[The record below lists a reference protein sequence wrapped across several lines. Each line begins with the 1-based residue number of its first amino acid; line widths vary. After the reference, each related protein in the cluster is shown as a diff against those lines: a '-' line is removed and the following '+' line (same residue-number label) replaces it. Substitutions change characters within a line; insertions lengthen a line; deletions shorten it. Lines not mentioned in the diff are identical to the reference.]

1 MVSTYLALV
10 MKHARGTRGLTQE
23 QTAEAVHVSGSLI
36 AMFETGRRVPHP
48 DTARALDGLLET
60 GDLIAKMAAEAR
72 RDAQPRWFRPWAE
85 VEREATSLRC
95 FQPVII
101 PGLLQT
107 EGYAR
112 ATLASGLHVPGK
124 VEEHVTFRLERQALL
139 DRAEPPLTTFVVDEA
154 ALRRGEPTV
163 LKDQL
168 LHLAEIGLRA
178 RVYVHVVPFGA
189 GPYIGQSGP
198 FTIAATGG
206 GEHLAF
212 LEDQLE
218 GRVLADPKQVSALE
232 RAWDAVRAVAL
243 PRDQSRDLILKQVNE
258 L

>member
-1 MVSTYLALV
+1 MSAYLALV
-10 MKHARGTRGLTQE
+10 LKHERGKRGLTQD
-23 QTAEAVHVSGSLI
+23 QVAEAVHVSGSLI
-36 AMFETGRRVPHP
+36 AMFETGRRVPQP
-48 DTARALDGLLET
+48 DTARRLDELLGT
-60 GDLIAKMAAEAR
+60 GDLFARMAVEAR
-72 RDAQPRWFRPWAE
+72 RDAQPGWFRPWAE

-95 FQPVII
+95 FEPVII

-112 ATLASGLHVPGK
+112 AALASGLFVPEK
-124 VEEHVTFRLERQALL
+124 VEEHVAFRMERQALL
-139 DRAEPPLTTFVVDEA
+139 DRKEPPLTIFVIDEA
-154 ALRRGEPTV
+154 ALRRGEPAV
-163 LKDQL
+163 LKEQL
-168 LHLAEIGLRA
+168 LHLAEVGLRT
-178 RVYVHVVPFGA
+178 RVLVHVVPCDA

-198 FTIAATGG
+198 FTLAEAAG

-218 GRVLADPKQVSALE
+218 GRVLADPKRVSTLV
-232 RAWDAVRAVAL
+232 RAWEAVRAVAL